1 MLPMRAD
8 GQQTEKQINRTTSR
22 TETTC
27 TEVSPGSHIIII
39 TRLLHASTPQISTLS
54 LLSST
59 TRTIFESFGKL
70 LSRYEL
76 PCC

>member
-1 MLPMRAD
+1 MRTD
-8 GQQTEKQINRTTSR
+8 GQTDRENINSSDSEPYRA
-22 TETTC
+22 TC
-27 TEVSPGSHIIII
+27 TEVSLGSHIIII